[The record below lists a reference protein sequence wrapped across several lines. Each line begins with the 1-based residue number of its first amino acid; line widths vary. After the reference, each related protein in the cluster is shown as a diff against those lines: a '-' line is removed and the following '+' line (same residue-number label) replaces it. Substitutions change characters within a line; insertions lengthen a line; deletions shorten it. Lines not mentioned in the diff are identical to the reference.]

1 MSIVRSVSTR
11 HVCIVTRP
19 KPSLCQHRRCLSGKE
34 LASIP
39 EVSWRAGR
47 KKSPSDCEPGLAN
60 IECQGKPQAE
70 GVVRPFLHT
79 GLLYGNSHAV
89 YSARTRGAFDVPRFV
104 PFDSDMY
111 TAFTDMKLSR
121 SGIAFNPWSLLLEM
135 LDDPRLAYNASN
147 ARKVIVAIG
156 HLGWITPENVLQQR
170 PLLARY
176 LLRAGCFVPH
186 KQYSSDLPTGVMPK
200 LDAANLGGMDL
211 TPAQLM
217 QLCQMQWP
225 RFIAKEYEHILPSAI
240 AADRQH
246 ADYLP
251 WCRGWLSTNLS
262 ILRLRAAYV
271 KRRVLFN
278 SRMDKCTQ
286 SRFLIRDSFEHSPGL
301 VLNTIMS
308 WGGDFSKILNPYTV
322 AGLCST
328 YFGDYAKIKEAV
340 IQAWQLYEWLIHHNP
355 HMKPPARLDAN
366 VQRCDGRLSK
376 QLVDSLPS
384 VLLYKA
390 LVTFD
395 NWEEATCSLND
406 LCRSHE
412 DGSVQQSP
420 KLAELDNKLFRRY
433 LDMKRTRS
441 PKRRA
446 STRSEPNDTLSK

>member
-1 MSIVRSVSTR
+1 MSVVRSVSTR

-19 KPSLCQHRRCLSGKE
+19 NHSPCQHRRCLSGKE

-47 KKSPSDCEPGLAN
+47 KKSPSDREPGLAN
-60 IECQGKPQAE
+60 VECQRKSQA
-70 GVVRPFLHT
+70 GGTDRPFLHT
-79 GLLYGNSHAV
+79 GVLYGNSHAV
-89 YSARTRGAFDVPRFV
+89 YSARTRGVFDVPRFV
-104 PFDSDMY
+104 PFGSEMY
-111 TAFTDMKLSR
+111 AAFTDMKLSR

-135 LDDPRLAYNASN
+135 LDDPRLVYNAGN
-147 ARKVIVAIG
+147 ARKLVVAIG
-156 HLGWITPENVLQQR
+156 HIGWITPENVVQQR

-186 KQYSSDLPTGVMPK
+186 KQYSSDLPDGVLPK
-200 LDAANLGGMDL
+200 PDATNLGGVDL

-225 RFIAKEYEHILPSAI
+225 RFIAKEYKHILPSAI
-240 AADRQH
+240 VADKQH
-246 ADYLP
+246 TAYLS
-251 WCRGWLSTNLS
+251 WRRSWLSTNLS

-286 SRFLIRDSFEHSPGL
+286 SRFLIRDSFEYSPGL

-308 WGGDFSKILNPYTV
+308 WGGEFSKILNPYTV

-328 YFGDYAKIKEAV
+328 YFGDYTKTKEAV
-340 IQAWQLYEWLIHHNP
+340 VQAWQLYEWLIHHNP
-355 HMKPPARLDAN
+355 HMKPPTHLDPS
-366 VQRCDGRLSK
+366 VERWDGRLSK

-384 VLLYKA
+384 TLLYKA
-390 LVTFD
+390 LVAFD
-395 NWEEATCSLND
+395 NWEEATSSLND
-406 LCRSHE
+406 LYRSHE
-412 DGSVQQSP
+412 EGSVQQSP

-433 LDMKRTRS
+433 LDMKRARG
-441 PKRRA
+441 PKRRTFMRPEA
-446 STRSEPNDTLSK
+446 SDTLSK